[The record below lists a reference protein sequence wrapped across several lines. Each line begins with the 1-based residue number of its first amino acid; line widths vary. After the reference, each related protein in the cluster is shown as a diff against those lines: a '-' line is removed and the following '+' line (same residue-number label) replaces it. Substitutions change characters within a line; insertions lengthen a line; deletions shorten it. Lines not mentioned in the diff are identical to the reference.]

1 MNRKYI
7 VSKQEFSEIIENL
20 QNQIDNKIFDMYV
33 CILNGGKYISDA
45 LGIYYSMNIKAS
57 HYIGKHENSQKSKY
71 LNISIDQKLI
81 DSLQYIKEHKT
92 RILVIDDVLDSGD
105 TAIAITSML
114 GSQNDITLC
123 VAVEKEGHKYKGNVI
138 SGEKV
143 SRNDWVIFD
152 WE

>member
-1 MNRKYI
+1 MNKYI
-7 VSKQEFSEIIENL
+7 INNNKFLKLTENIQEKLGENTY
-20 QNQIDNKIFDMYV
+20 DMYV

>member
-1 MNRKYI
+1 MDKYI
-7 VSKQEFSEIIENL
+7 IDRDKFLAITDNIQEKLN
-20 QNQIDNKIFDMYV
+20 DNTYDMYV

-143 SRNDWVIFD
+143 SKNDWVIFD

>member
-1 MNRKYI
+1 MDKYI
-7 VSKQEFSEIIENL
+7 IDRDKFLAITDNIQEKLN
-20 QNQIDNKIFDMYV
+20 DNTYDMYV

-143 SRNDWVIFD
+143 SKNDWVVFD